1 MFIAAL
7 SFVLFSYSR
16 KRSLVQEKISRLFLL
31 LKQVFYST
39 ASSKLP
45 FVCFP
50 EQFEPVVSSF
60 SAGEICWKPA
70 LSDKPWTIN
79 IEGHRPTSY

>member
-1 MFIAAL
+1 MFKPAL

-16 KRSLVQEKISRLFLL
+16 KRSLVQEKISRLAGFFLL
-31 LKQVFYST
+31 VKRAFYST

-45 FVCFP
+45 YVCFP

-60 SAGEICWKPA
+60 SAGEICWEPA

-79 IEGHRPTSY
+79 I